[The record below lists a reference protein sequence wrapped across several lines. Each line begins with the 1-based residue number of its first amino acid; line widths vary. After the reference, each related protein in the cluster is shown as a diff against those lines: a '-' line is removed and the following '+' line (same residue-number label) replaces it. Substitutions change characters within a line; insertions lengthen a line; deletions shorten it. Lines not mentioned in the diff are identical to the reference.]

1 MEKNFR
7 KSALLIV
14 ALALMMTFAG
24 GIGAQDGMKSIT
36 TAFLSGDVPSIDPS
50 IGTDTSSIAIVLSTY
65 VGLTSQHEVTAEL
78 EPGLAHSWEVDGT
91 TYTFHLREGIQWVH
105 YDTDAGEV
113 VGITDADGNPRY
125 VNAHDVVYGW
135 GRTLDPETG
144 SDYAYVLAD
153 WVAGAAA
160 YNSGEADSFDVVGI
174 TALDDYTVQVEAIA
188 ANAFVPAIFGMWMA
202 MPQLQEVVEMYGDE
216 WTEAGNYPSFGP
228 FALKEWLHDESITIT
243 RNPLWAGT
251 ETMPASVVDEVT
263 WLMLEASAQLDA
275 YEAGAL
281 DIVTSVPQSA
291 LDRIKNDPVLS
302 EELSIGYD
310 TCSYYYGFN
319 TAKEPM
325 NSVHIRR
332 ALSFAIDRQSLVDNV
347 LKAEQIPAQWFA
359 RPGLAAAPTLETH
372 PDLGVWFDAEEAQAE
387 MALGLEE
394 LGVSDAS
401 ELPQI
406 TLMHNTSE
414 GHANIAQA
422 IQQMWAETL
431 GIDVNIANQEWAVYL
446 ATVREDAPQIYR
458 LGWCADYLDAHN
470 YNSDVWRSTS
480 SFNNTNW
487 VSEEYDALVDEAVTL
502 DDTEARRELY
512 AAAENILVYED
523 AAISPI
529 YWYTNV
535 QMTKPNINRTFSV
548 LFQDRYE
555 KWDVGE

>member
-1 MEKNFR
+1 MEKNLH

-372 PDLGVWFDAEEAQAE
+372 PDLGVWFDSEEAQAE

-406 TLMHNTSE
+406 TMMHNTSE

-502 DDTEARRELY
+502 GDTEARRELY

>member
-1 MEKNFR
+1 MKKNLR

-372 PDLGVWFDAEEAQAE
+372 PDLGVWFDPEEAQAE

-502 DDTEARRELY
+502 GDTEARRELY

>member
-1 MEKNFR
+1 MEKNLR

-160 YNSGEADSFDVVGI
+160 YNGGEADSFDVVGI

-372 PDLGVWFDAEEAQAE
+372 PDLGIWFDSEEAQAE

-502 DDTEARRELY
+502 GDTEARRELY

>member
-1 MEKNFR
+1 M
-7 KSALLIV
+7 
-14 ALALMMTFAG
+14 
-24 GIGAQDGMKSIT
+24 
-36 TAFLSGDVPSIDPS
+36 
-50 IGTDTSSIAIVLSTY
+50 LSTY

-160 YNSGEADSFDVVGI
+160 YNGGEADSFDVVGI

-372 PDLGVWFDAEEAQAE
+372 PDLGVWFDSEEAQAE
-387 MALGLEE
+387 LALGLEE

-502 DDTEARRELY
+502 GDTEARRELY

>member
-1 MEKNFR
+1 MKKNLR

-160 YNSGEADSFDVVGI
+160 YNGGEADSFDVVGI

-372 PDLGVWFDAEEAQAE
+372 PDLGVWFDPEEAQAE

-502 DDTEARRELY
+502 GDTEARRELY